1 MEEFCGDYK
10 YIIIYRE
17 TLVGSSAT
25 RAPPRTKTKIW
36 TCVRILGGARELFF
50 FLLAEGRKT
59 VCAAVLF
66 GPRLRQSTDE
76 DANLTFILLQ
86 IFKISEKLL

>member
-25 RAPPRTKTKIW
+25 RAPPRTKKQIW

-50 FLLAEGRKT
+50 FLLAEGRAT
-59 VCAAVLF
+59 CAGAMF
-66 GPRLRQSTDE
+66 GPRLRQSTEE
-76 DANLTFILLQ
+76 DANLTFILL
-86 IFKISEKLL
+86 IFFKISEKLV